1 MLSIRVILISTAEE
15 LSQAH
20 NIRRE
25 VFVTEQNVPEEEEI
39 DQYESHCRHFLAF
52 TSDGIPCGT
61 ARWRFVDNG
70 VKLERF
76 AVKKEFR
83 KNGVGSAL
91 MRAVLDDINNNPEY
105 KGQRKYLHSQTNAV
119 PLYEKFG
126 FQKTG
131 NPFFECNIQHYKMM
145 EELSH

>member
-1 MLSIRVILISTAEE
+1 MTISVKLILTSEE
-15 LSQAH
+15 LSQAY

-39 DQYESHCRHFLAF
+39 DQYESHCRHFLAL
-52 TSDGIPCGT
+52 TSEGMPCGT

-83 KNGVGSAL
+83 KSGVGSAL
-91 MRAVLDDINNNPEY
+91 MRAVLDDINNNPDY
-105 KGQRKYLHSQTNAV
+105 NGQKKYLHSQINAV

-131 NPFFECNIQHYKMM
+131 HPFSECNILHYMM
-145 EELSH
+145 EEG